1 MFVNPQLIPDA
12 TSLDGLKK
20 RADFPGSLR
29 KHFEK
34 SYGLNP
40 DGSESPALKA
50 AIKECVCA
58 WPCFC
63 PCPCLLMI

>member
-1 MFVNPQLIPDA
+1 LCPQLIPDA

-20 RADFPGSLR
+20 RPDFPGSLR

-40 DGSESPALKA
+40 DGTESPALKA
-50 AIKECVCA
+50 AVKEYVHVA
-58 WPCFC
+58 PR
-63 PCPCLLMI
+63 